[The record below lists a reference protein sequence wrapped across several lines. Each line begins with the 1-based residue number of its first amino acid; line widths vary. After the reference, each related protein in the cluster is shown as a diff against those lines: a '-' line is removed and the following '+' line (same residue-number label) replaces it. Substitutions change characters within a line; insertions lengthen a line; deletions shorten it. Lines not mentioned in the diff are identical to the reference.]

1 MISNVKLFA
10 DDTSNFLILSDI
22 NVSTEEIKND
32 LKITSELAYQWKIMF
47 YPDLTKQ
54 TQDVGFSLKT
64 MMSFHTQVFFNDVPV
79 ERSVSQKHL
88 GLHLD

>member
-1 MISNVKLFA
+1 
-10 DDTSNFLILSDI
+10 
-22 NVSTEEIKND
+22 
-32 LKITSELAYQWKIMF
+32 MF

-54 TQDVGFSLKT
+54 TQEGGFSLKT

-88 GLHLD
+88 GLRLD